1 MRKFLSGKLQFL
13 EKERTIGLNPR
24 VKYMTL
30 ITTDI
35 KKLTCKLW
43 WHFSPSLLDICI
55 KAPFT

>member
-30 ITTDI
+30 ITADI
-35 KKLTCKLW
+35 KKLTCK
-43 WHFSPSLLDICI
+43 FRFIRSV
-55 KAPFT
+55 